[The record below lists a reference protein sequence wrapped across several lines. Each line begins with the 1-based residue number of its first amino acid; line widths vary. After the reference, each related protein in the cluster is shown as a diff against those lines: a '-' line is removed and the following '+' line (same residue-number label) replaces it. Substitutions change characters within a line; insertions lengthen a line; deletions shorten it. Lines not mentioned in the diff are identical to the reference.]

1 MSDPASQS
9 RRVSEAVPPIADLKA
24 LAHVDRLRILAS
36 LRLDGASTATR
47 LGRRLGL
54 NSGATSYHLR
64 RLAAHG
70 FIEADPE
77 LGNGR
82 EKWWRARHESTRY
95 DTAELSGDQ
104 LETGLAFTQAVLSA
118 HAAMMQR
125 ALQHYRDLP
134 VAWRSASTAS
144 DVIIPLTADEAKAL
158 TEKLFAVMTEVQR
171 AHPPVS
177 APQTA
182 EVRPFAVVLHAFPYP
197 TEVGGPG
204 QSE

>member
-1 MSDPASQS
+1 MSDPTSS
-9 RRVSEAVPPIADLKA
+9 PRRVSEAVPPIADLKA

-47 LGRRLGL
+47 LGRRLDL

-70 FIEADPE
+70 FIEPDPD

-82 EKWWRARHESTRY
+82 ERWWRARHESTRY
-95 DTAELSGDQ
+95 DTANLSGDQ

-134 VAWRSASTAS
+134 VAWRGASTAS

-158 TEKLFAVMTEVQR
+158 TERLFAVMMEVQR
-171 AHPPVS
+171 AHPAVG
-177 APQTA
+177 APHGA

-197 TEVGGPG
+197 TEGDTPGP
-204 QSE
+204 SE